1 MDKRKTTNRER
12 ENTFFITVLL
22 LKKKF
27 SKIEPL
33 REKYSK
39 SRLPVKG

>member
-1 MDKRKTTNRER
+1 MEKRKRAIKEM